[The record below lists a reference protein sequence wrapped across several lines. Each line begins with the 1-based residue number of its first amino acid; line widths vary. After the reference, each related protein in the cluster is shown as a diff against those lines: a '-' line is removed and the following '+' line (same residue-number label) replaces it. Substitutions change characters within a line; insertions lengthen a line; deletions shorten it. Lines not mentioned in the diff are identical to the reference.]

1 MRRSK
6 FAITEEVR
14 LSALEVPL
22 LTIRRRLVTLTENSP
37 PHRTTGPHRT
47 ANYRGD
53 HHITPRGSGFAA
65 ALNLEQEAESL
76 AVLTRPTA
84 HALVKKDRFGPEV
97 EEVTLQM
104 PPLFTK
110 FAGDLCRHT
119 HIHSHTYIPHTYIAN
134 TYI

>member
-6 FAITEEVR
+6 SAITEEVR

-37 PHRTTGPHRT
+37 PWVLRTEPPALIGPLT
-47 ANYRGD
+47 TEET
-53 HHITPRGSGFAA
+53 ITLKNLNTKRKRFAA
-65 ALNLEQEAESL
+65 ASYLEQQV

-104 PPLFTK
+104 SPLLPK
-110 FAGDLCRHT
+110 FAGDL
-119 HIHSHTYIPHTYIAN
+119 
-134 TYI
+134 